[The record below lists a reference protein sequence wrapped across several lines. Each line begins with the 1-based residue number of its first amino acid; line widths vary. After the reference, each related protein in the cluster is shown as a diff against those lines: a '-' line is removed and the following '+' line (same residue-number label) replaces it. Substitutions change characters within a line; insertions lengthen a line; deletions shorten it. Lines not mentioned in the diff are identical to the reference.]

1 MPPFDILSDENHLS
15 GRIHFYMKKAKIPLR
30 HTSASMLL
38 DAGVELPVI
47 TSILGHSSTDI
58 TSIYL
63 KTDLDKLK
71 ECVLDLTFDDEYIDI
86 R

>member
-1 MPPFDILSDENHLS
+1 M
-15 GRIHFYMKKAKIPLR
+15 GRVCGL
-30 HTSASMLL
+30 T
-38 DAGVELPVI
+38 AGVELPVI